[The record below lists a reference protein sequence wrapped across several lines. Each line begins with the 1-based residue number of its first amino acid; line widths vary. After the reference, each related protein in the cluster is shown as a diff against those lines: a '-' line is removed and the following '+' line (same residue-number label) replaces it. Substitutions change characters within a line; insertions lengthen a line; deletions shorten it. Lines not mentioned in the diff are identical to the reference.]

1 MRIPASE
8 LLDPAAIEDPYPLF
22 ARLRAEA
29 PVAEIDATGAWL
41 VTSWAL
47 VEEAV
52 LRDDDFSAN
61 LTGLLYTD
69 ERGEAAI
76 FDLGEVAAAAGAVI
90 ATADEPDHGV
100 HRAAVAPGLA
110 ARVIAALEPLIRR
123 WTAERTRA
131 FLVEGGGDYVRA
143 VAEPL
148 PARVVA
154 HLLEAVDEDRGRL
167 QRWGMTG
174 GDMLAGTTTP
184 ARMAELGAATAEMAA
199 YLAAKLAEPGAP
211 GRGVEALGPDES
223 PSLVALLRRAVAK
236 GAFSESVAIGIA
248 VTLVGA
254 GVESTASL
262 IGSAVRMLAER
273 PELQRTL
280 RREPAKI
287 GRFLEEA
294 LRLESPFRFHYR
306 VVKRACR
313 LGAARLAAGD
323 RLMLAWSAAN
333 RDEREFE
340 GADQIDLGRRYPKRH
355 LGFGRGRHF
364 CVGAHLARLEAR
376 IALEEILQLHDR
388 GAAETREFRIDPKGA
403 VRHTPSIFVRRL
415 ESLPLRFGPG
425 GGSES

>member
-1 MRIPASE
+1 MKLRAAE
-8 LLDPAAIEDPYPLF
+8 LLDADTLEDPYPLF

-29 PVAEIDATGAWL
+29 PVAQIDDTGVWM
-41 VTSWAL
+41 VTSWAR

-69 ERGEAAI
+69 ERGDAAI
-76 FDLGEVAAAAGAVI
+76 FDLGAVAAAAGAVI
-90 ATADEPDHGV
+90 ATADEPDHAV
-100 HRAAVAPGLA
+100 HRAAVAPGLV
-110 ARVIAALEPLIRR
+110 AREIAQLESAIRQ
-123 WTAERTRA
+123 WTGERTQQ
-131 FLVEGGGDYVRA
+131 LVREGGGDYVAA
-143 VAEPL
+143 VAEAIPT
-148 PARVVA
+148 RVVA
-154 HLLEAVDEDRGRL
+154 RLLEAADEDLERL

-184 ARMAELGAATAEMAA
+184 AQMAALGVGTGEMAA
-199 YLAAKLAEPGAP
+199 YLAAKLGETAPPPPGP
-211 GRGVEALGPDES
+211 
-223 PSLVALLRRAVAK
+223 PSLMARLRQAVHDGLFPEPVAV
-236 GAFSESVAIGIA
+236 GIA

-262 IGSAVRMLAER
+262 IGSALRLLAER
-273 PELQRTL
+273 PGLQRTL

-287 GRFLEEA
+287 GRFVEEA

-313 LGAARLAAGD
+313 LGDAELQAGD

-333 RDEREFE
+333 RDESEFE
-340 GADQIDLGRRYPKRH
+340 RPDEIDLGRRYPKRH

-376 IALEEILQLHDR
+376 VAVDEMLER
-388 GAAETREFRIDPKGA
+388 SAGSAEEGA
-403 VRHTPSIFVRRL
+403 VFGLDPAQAPRHTPSIFVRRL
-415 ESLPLRFGPG
+415 ESLPLRFGG
-425 GGSES
+425 ARASEIPS